1 MFGNLHA
8 QKATI
13 KYKITYNGFFVMTAG
28 VNDGVAA
35 RHIGEHVDKY
45 GIEVQETAT
54 IKPLLLRTVK
64 KLKADEV
71 GKDK

>member
-1 MFGNLHA
+1 
-8 QKATI
+8 
-13 KYKITYNGFFVMTAG
+13 MTAG